1 MLYKGDT
8 LYLDWLEDGIAEL
21 VFDAP
26 GSVNKLDTATVASL
40 GEAIGV
46 LEQQS
51 DLKGLLLRSN
61 KAAFIVGADI
71 TEFLSLFLVPEEQ
84 LSQWLHFAN
93 SVFNRLEDLPVPTIA
108 AVNGYALG
116 GGCECVLATDYR
128 LATPDLRIGL
138 PETKLGI
145 MPGFG
150 GSVRMPRMLGAD
162 SALEIIAAG
171 KDVGADQALKIGL
184 VDGVVKA
191 EKLVEGAKAV
201 LRQAING
208 DLDWK
213 AKRQPK
219 LEPLKLSKIE
229 ATMSFTIAK
238 GMVAQT
244 AGKHYPAPITAVKT
258 IEAAARFGREEA
270 LNLENKSFVP
280 LAHTNEARALVG
292 IFLNDQYV
300 KGKAKKLTKDVETPK
315 QAAVL
320 GAGIMGGGIAYQS
333 AWKGVPVVMKDI
345 NDKSLTLGMTEAA
358 KLLNKQL
365 ERGKIDGLKL
375 AGVIS
380 TIHPTLDYAGF
391 DRVDVVVEA
400 VVENPKVKKAV
411 LAETEQKVRPD
422 TVLASNTSTIPISEL
437 ANALERPENFCGMH
451 FFNPVHRMPLVEI
464 IRGEKSSDETIAKV
478 VAWAS
483 KMGKTPIVVND
494 CPGFFVNRV
503 LFPYFAGFSQLLR
516 DGADF
521 RKIDKVMEKQF
532 GWPMGP
538 AYLLDVVGID
548 TAHHAQ
554 AVMAAGFPQR
564 MQKDYR
570 DAIDA
575 LFDANRFGQKNG
587 LGFWRYKEDS
597 KGKPKKEEDAAVE
610 DLLAEVSQPKRDFSE
625 EEIIARMMIP
635 MVNEVVRCLEEG
647 IIATPAE
654 ADMALVYGL
663 GFPPFHGGAF
673 RWLDTLGSAKY
684 LDMAQQ
690 YQHLGP
696 LYEVPEGLRNKA
708 RHNEPY
714 YPPVEPARPVGGVE
728 HMGHVPMSHGVD
740 FHPGLS
746 RNVAKAAGMMGL
758 TAEML
763 ARMHGISREMQ
774 DAFAARSHA
783 RAWAA
788 TQSAAFKNE
797 IIPTGGHD
805 ADGVLKQFNYDEV
818 IRPETTVE
826 ALATLRPA
834 FDPVNGTVT
843 AGTSSALS
851 DGAAAMLVMSESRAH
866 ELGLKPRARVRS
878 MAVVGCDP
886 SIMGYGP
893 VPASKLALK
902 KAGLSASDIGV
913 FEMNEAFA
921 AQILPC
927 IKDLGLMEQI
937 DEKINLNGGA
947 IALGHP
953 LGCSG
958 ARISTTL
965 LNLMERKDV
974 QFGLATMCIG
984 LGQGIAT
991 VFERV

>member
-21 VFDAP
+21 VFSAP

-40 GEAIGV
+40 GEALGV
-46 LEQQS
+46 VEKQTN
-51 DLKGLLLRSN
+51 LKGLLLRSD

-71 TEFLSLFLVPEEQ
+71 TEFLSLFQVPQEQ

-93 SVFNRLEDLPVPTIA
+93 SVFNRLEDLPVPTIS

-128 LATPDLRIGL
+128 LATPELRIGL

-150 GSVRMPRMLGAD
+150 GSVRMPRLLGAD

-171 KDVGADQALKIGL
+171 KDVDAAQALKIGL
-184 VDGVVKA
+184 VDGIVKP
-191 EKLVEGAKAV
+191 EKLRDGAVAI

-229 ATMSFTIAK
+229 AAMSFSIAK
-238 GMVAQT
+238 AMVMQT
-244 AGKHYPAPITAVKT
+244 AGKHYPAPLTAVKT
-258 IEAAARFGREEA
+258 IEAAAKYGREEA
-270 LNLENKSFVP
+270 LKLENQSFVP

-300 KGKAKKLTKDVETPK
+300 KGQAKKLTKDTEPPK

-333 AWKGVPVVMKDI
+333 AWKGVPVIMKDI
-345 NDKSLTLGMTEAA
+345 NDKSLTLGMNEAA

-375 AGVIS
+375 AGVIG

-391 DRVDVVVEA
+391 ERVDVVVEA

-411 LAETEQKVRPD
+411 LTETESRVRPD
-422 TVLASNTSTIPISEL
+422 TVLASNTSTIPIGEL
-437 ANALERPENFCGMH
+437 ASVLQRPENFCGMH

-464 IRGEKSSDETIAKV
+464 IRGEKTADSTIAKV

-554 AVMAAGFPQR
+554 AVMAEGFPQR

-575 LFDANRFGQKNG
+575 LFDAGRFGQKNG
-587 LGFWRYKEDS
+587 QGFWRYKADS
-597 KGKPKKEEDAAVE
+597 KGKPKKEEDSAVD
-610 DLLAEVSQPKRDFSE
+610 DLLAGISQPKRDFSD

-647 IIATPAE
+647 IIASPAE

-673 RWLDTLGSAKY
+673 RWLDTQGSAKY

-696 LYEVPEGLRNKA
+696 LYQVPEGLHEKA

-714 YPPVEPARPVGGVE
+714 YPLAEPARPVIE
-728 HMGHVPMSHGVD
+728 TQ
-740 FHPGLS
+740 
-746 RNVAKAAGMMGL
+746 
-758 TAEML
+758 TA
-763 ARMHGISREMQ
+763 
-774 DAFAARSHA
+774 
-783 RAWAA
+783 
-788 TQSAAFKNE
+788 
-797 IIPTGGHD
+797 
-805 ADGVLKQFNYDEV
+805 
-818 IRPETTVE
+818 
-826 ALATLRPA
+826 
-834 FDPVNGTVT
+834 
-843 AGTSSALS
+843 
-851 DGAAAMLVMSESRAH
+851 
-866 ELGLKPRARVRS
+866 
-878 MAVVGCDP
+878 
-886 SIMGYGP
+886 
-893 VPASKLALK
+893 
-902 KAGLSASDIGV
+902 
-913 FEMNEAFA
+913 
-921 AQILPC
+921 
-927 IKDLGLMEQI
+927 
-937 DEKINLNGGA
+937 
-947 IALGHP
+947 
-953 LGCSG
+953 
-958 ARISTTL
+958 
-965 LNLMERKDV
+965 
-974 QFGLATMCIG
+974 
-984 LGQGIAT
+984 
-991 VFERV
+991 

>member
-8 LYLDWLEDGIAEL
+8 LYVNWLEDGIAEL

-40 GEAIGV
+40 GHALDV
-46 LEQQS
+46 LEKQS
-51 DLKGLLLRSN
+51 ELKGLLLRSE

-71 TEFLSLFLVPEEQ
+71 TEVLSLFLVPQEQ

-93 SVFNRLEDLPVPTIA
+93 SVFNRLEDLPVPTLS

-128 LATPDLRIGL
+128 VATPDLRIGL

-150 GSVRMPRMLGAD
+150 GSVRLPRLLGAD

-171 KDVGADQALKIGL
+171 KDVGADQALSIGL
-184 VDGVVKA
+184 VDAVVKP
-191 EKLVEGAKAV
+191 EKLVEGALSV
-201 LRQAING
+201 LRQAIKG
-208 DLDWK
+208 ELDWK
-213 AKRQPK
+213 AKRAPK
-219 LEPLKLSKIE
+219 LEPLHLSKIE

-238 GMVAQT
+238 GMVMQT

-258 IEAAARFGREEA
+258 IEAAATLGREEA
-270 LNLENKSFVP
+270 LKLENQSFVP
-280 LAHTNEARALVG
+280 LAHTPQARALVG

-300 KGKAKKLTKDVETPK
+300 KSLAKKQSGTVETPN

-333 AWKGVPVVMKDI
+333 AWKGVPVIMKDI

-365 ERGKIDGLKL
+365 ERGTIDGLKM

-391 DRVDVVVEA
+391 ERVDVVVEA

-411 LAETEQKVRPD
+411 LAETEDKIRPD

-437 ANALERPENFCGMH
+437 ASALKRPENFCGMH
-451 FFNPVHRMPLVEI
+451 FFNPVHRMPLVEV
-464 IRGEKSSDETIAKV
+464 IRGEKTSDDTIAKV

-521 RKIDKVMEKQF
+521 RQIDKVMEKQF

-564 MQKDYR
+564 MAKDYR

-575 LFDANRFGQKNG
+575 LFEAGRYGQKNG

-597 KGKPKKEEDAAVE
+597 KGKPRKEQDETVE
-610 DLLAEVSQPKRDFSE
+610 SLLVDVSQPKREFSD

-647 IIATPAE
+647 VIASPAE

-690 YQHLGP
+690 YEHLGP
-696 LYEVPEGLRNKA
+696 LYAVPDGLRAKA
-708 RHNEPY
+708 RLNEPY
-714 YPPVEPARPVGGVE
+714 YPPVEPARPVG
-728 HMGHVPMSHGVD
+728 D
-740 FHPGLS
+740 L
-746 RNVAKAAGMMGL
+746 K
-758 TAEML
+758 TA
-763 ARMHGISREMQ
+763 
-774 DAFAARSHA
+774 
-783 RAWAA
+783 
-788 TQSAAFKNE
+788 
-797 IIPTGGHD
+797 
-805 ADGVLKQFNYDEV
+805 
-818 IRPETTVE
+818 
-826 ALATLRPA
+826 
-834 FDPVNGTVT
+834 
-843 AGTSSALS
+843 
-851 DGAAAMLVMSESRAH
+851 
-866 ELGLKPRARVRS
+866 
-878 MAVVGCDP
+878 
-886 SIMGYGP
+886 
-893 VPASKLALK
+893 
-902 KAGLSASDIGV
+902 
-913 FEMNEAFA
+913 
-921 AQILPC
+921 
-927 IKDLGLMEQI
+927 
-937 DEKINLNGGA
+937 
-947 IALGHP
+947 
-953 LGCSG
+953 
-958 ARISTTL
+958 
-965 LNLMERKDV
+965 
-974 QFGLATMCIG
+974 
-984 LGQGIAT
+984 
-991 VFERV
+991 

>member
-8 LYLDWLEDGIAEL
+8 LYVNWLEDGIAEL

-40 GEAIGV
+40 GHALEV
-46 LEQQS
+46 LEKQS
-51 DLKGLLLRSN
+51 ELKGLLLRSE

-71 TEFLSLFLVPEEQ
+71 TEFLSLFLVPQEQ

-93 SVFNRLEDLPVPTIA
+93 SVFNRLEDLPVPTLSAI
-108 AVNGYALG
+108 NGYALG

-128 LATPDLRIGL
+128 IATPDLRIGL

-150 GSVRMPRMLGAD
+150 GSVRLPRLLGAD

-171 KDVGADQALKIGL
+171 KDVSAQQALSVGL
-184 VDGVVKA
+184 VDAVVKP
-191 EKLVEGAKAV
+191 EKLVEGALSV

-213 AKRQPK
+213 AKRAPK
-219 LEPLKLSKIE
+219 LEPLHLSKIE

-238 GMVAQT
+238 GMVMQT

-258 IEAAARFGREEA
+258 IEAAATLGRDEA
-270 LNLENKSFVP
+270 LKLENQSFVP
-280 LAHTNEARALVG
+280 LAHTPQARALVG

-300 KGKAKKLTKDVETPK
+300 KGLAKQQAKSVETPK

-333 AWKGVPVVMKDI
+333 AWKGVPVIMKDI
-345 NDKSLTLGMTEAA
+345 NDKSLTLGMTEAG

-391 DRVDVVVEA
+391 ERVDVVVEA

-411 LAETEQKVRPD
+411 LAETEDKIRPD
-422 TVLASNTSTIPISEL
+422 TVLASNTSTIPITEL
-437 ANALERPENFCGMH
+437 ASALKRPENFCGMH
-451 FFNPVHRMPLVEI
+451 FFNPVHRMPLVEV
-464 IRGEKSSDETIAKV
+464 IRGEKTSDETIAKV

-521 RKIDKVMEKQF
+521 RQIDKVMEKQF

-564 MQKDYR
+564 MAKEYR

-575 LFDANRFGQKNG
+575 LFDAGRYGQKNG

-597 KGKPKKEEDAAVE
+597 KGKPRKEQDEAVE
-610 DLLAEVSQPKRDFSE
+610 SLLAEVSQPKREFSD

-647 IIATPAE
+647 IIASPAE

-696 LYEVPEGLRNKA
+696 LYAVPDGLRAKA
-708 RHNEPY
+708 RLNEPY
-714 YPPVEPARPVGGVE
+714 YPPVEPARPVG
-728 HMGHVPMSHGVD
+728 D
-740 FHPGLS
+740 L
-746 RNVAKAAGMMGL
+746 K
-758 TAEML
+758 TA
-763 ARMHGISREMQ
+763 
-774 DAFAARSHA
+774 
-783 RAWAA
+783 
-788 TQSAAFKNE
+788 
-797 IIPTGGHD
+797 
-805 ADGVLKQFNYDEV
+805 
-818 IRPETTVE
+818 
-826 ALATLRPA
+826 
-834 FDPVNGTVT
+834 
-843 AGTSSALS
+843 
-851 DGAAAMLVMSESRAH
+851 
-866 ELGLKPRARVRS
+866 
-878 MAVVGCDP
+878 
-886 SIMGYGP
+886 
-893 VPASKLALK
+893 
-902 KAGLSASDIGV
+902 
-913 FEMNEAFA
+913 
-921 AQILPC
+921 
-927 IKDLGLMEQI
+927 
-937 DEKINLNGGA
+937 
-947 IALGHP
+947 
-953 LGCSG
+953 
-958 ARISTTL
+958 
-965 LNLMERKDV
+965 
-974 QFGLATMCIG
+974 
-984 LGQGIAT
+984 
-991 VFERV
+991 

>member
-191 EKLVEGAKAV
+191 EKLIEGAMAI

-315 QAAVL
+315 QA
-320 GAGIMGGGIAYQS
+320 
-333 AWKGVPVVMKDI
+333 
-345 NDKSLTLGMTEAA
+345 
-358 KLLNKQL
+358 
-365 ERGKIDGLKL
+365 
-375 AGVIS
+375 
-380 TIHPTLDYAGF
+380 
-391 DRVDVVVEA
+391 
-400 VVENPKVKKAV
+400 AV

-597 KGKPKKEEDAAVE
+597 KGKPKKEEDVVVD
-610 DLLAEVSQPKRDFSE
+610 DLLAKVSQPKRDFSE

-714 YPPVEPARPVGGVE
+714 YPPVEPARPVG
-728 HMGHVPMSHGVD
+728 D
-740 FHPGLS
+740 L
-746 RNVAKAAGMMGL
+746 K
-758 TAEML
+758 TA
-763 ARMHGISREMQ
+763 
-774 DAFAARSHA
+774 
-783 RAWAA
+783 
-788 TQSAAFKNE
+788 
-797 IIPTGGHD
+797 
-805 ADGVLKQFNYDEV
+805 
-818 IRPETTVE
+818 
-826 ALATLRPA
+826 
-834 FDPVNGTVT
+834 
-843 AGTSSALS
+843 
-851 DGAAAMLVMSESRAH
+851 
-866 ELGLKPRARVRS
+866 
-878 MAVVGCDP
+878 
-886 SIMGYGP
+886 
-893 VPASKLALK
+893 
-902 KAGLSASDIGV
+902 
-913 FEMNEAFA
+913 
-921 AQILPC
+921 
-927 IKDLGLMEQI
+927 
-937 DEKINLNGGA
+937 
-947 IALGHP
+947 
-953 LGCSG
+953 
-958 ARISTTL
+958 
-965 LNLMERKDV
+965 
-974 QFGLATMCIG
+974 
-984 LGQGIAT
+984 
-991 VFERV
+991 

>member
-8 LYLDWLEDGIAEL
+8 LYVNWLEDGIAEL

-40 GEAIGV
+40 GHALDV
-46 LEQQS
+46 LEKQS
-51 DLKGLLLRSN
+51 ELKGLLLRSE

-71 TEFLSLFLVPEEQ
+71 TEFLSLFLVPQEQ

-93 SVFNRLEDLPVPTIA
+93 SVFNRLEDLPVPTLS

-128 LATPDLRIGL
+128 VATPDLRIGL

-150 GSVRMPRMLGAD
+150 GSVRLPRLLGAD

-171 KDVGADQALKIGL
+171 KDVGADKALSIGL
-184 VDGVVKA
+184 VDAVVKP
-191 EKLVEGAKAV
+191 EKLVEGALSV
-201 LRQAING
+201 LRQAIKG
-208 DLDWK
+208 ELDWK
-213 AKRQPK
+213 AKRAPK
-219 LEPLKLSKIE
+219 LEPLHLSKIE

-238 GMVAQT
+238 GMVMQT

-258 IEAAARFGREEA
+258 IEAAATLGREEA
-270 LNLENKSFVP
+270 LKLENQSFVP
-280 LAHTNEARALVG
+280 LAHTPQARALVG

-300 KGKAKKLTKDVETPK
+300 KSLAKKQSGTVETPK

-333 AWKGVPVVMKDI
+333 AWKGVPVIMKDI

-365 ERGKIDGLKL
+365 ERGKINGLKM

-391 DRVDVVVEA
+391 ERVDVVVEA

-411 LAETEQKVRPD
+411 LAETEDKIRPD
-422 TVLASNTSTIPISEL
+422 TILASNTSTIPISEL
-437 ANALERPENFCGMH
+437 ASALKRPENFCGMH
-451 FFNPVHRMPLVEI
+451 FFNPVHRMPLVEV
-464 IRGEKSSDETIAKV
+464 IRGEKTSDDTIAKV

-521 RKIDKVMEKQF
+521 RQIDKVMEKQF

-564 MQKDYR
+564 MAKDYR

-575 LFDANRFGQKNG
+575 LFEAGRYGQKNG

-597 KGKPKKEEDAAVE
+597 KGKPRKEQDETVE
-610 DLLAEVSQPKRDFSE
+610 SLLADVSQPKREFSD

-647 IIATPAE
+647 VIASPAE

-690 YQHLGP
+690 YEHLGP
-696 LYEVPEGLRNKA
+696 LYAVPDGLRAKA
-708 RHNEPY
+708 RLNEPY
-714 YPPVEPARPVGGVE
+714 YPPVEPARPVG
-728 HMGHVPMSHGVD
+728 D
-740 FHPGLS
+740 L
-746 RNVAKAAGMMGL
+746 K
-758 TAEML
+758 TA
-763 ARMHGISREMQ
+763 
-774 DAFAARSHA
+774 
-783 RAWAA
+783 
-788 TQSAAFKNE
+788 
-797 IIPTGGHD
+797 
-805 ADGVLKQFNYDEV
+805 
-818 IRPETTVE
+818 
-826 ALATLRPA
+826 
-834 FDPVNGTVT
+834 
-843 AGTSSALS
+843 
-851 DGAAAMLVMSESRAH
+851 
-866 ELGLKPRARVRS
+866 
-878 MAVVGCDP
+878 
-886 SIMGYGP
+886 
-893 VPASKLALK
+893 
-902 KAGLSASDIGV
+902 
-913 FEMNEAFA
+913 
-921 AQILPC
+921 
-927 IKDLGLMEQI
+927 
-937 DEKINLNGGA
+937 
-947 IALGHP
+947 
-953 LGCSG
+953 
-958 ARISTTL
+958 
-965 LNLMERKDV
+965 
-974 QFGLATMCIG
+974 
-984 LGQGIAT
+984 
-991 VFERV
+991 

>member
-40 GEAIGV
+40 GQALEV
-46 LEQQS
+46 LEKQH

-93 SVFNRLEDLPVPTIA
+93 SVFNRLEDLPVPTLA

-150 GSVRMPRMLGAD
+150 GSVRLPRMLGAD
-162 SALEIIAAG
+162 SALEIIEAG
-171 KDVGADQALKIGL
+171 KDVGAEHALKIGL
-184 VDGVVKA
+184 VDGVVKQ
-191 EKLVEGAKAV
+191 EKLIEGAIAV
-201 LRQAING
+201 LRQAITG
-208 DLDWK
+208 DLDWR

-229 ATMSFTIAK
+229 AAMSFTIAK

-244 AGKHYPAPITAVKT
+244 AGKHYPAPMTAVKT

-300 KGKAKKLTKDVETPK
+300 KGKAKKLTKDIETPK

-333 AWKGVPVVMKDI
+333 AWKGVPVIMKDI
-345 NDKSLTLGMTEAA
+345 NDKSLNLGMTEAA

-411 LAETEQKVRPD
+411 LAETEDKVRPD
-422 TVLASNTSTIPISEL
+422 TVLASNTSTIPINEL
-437 ANALERPENFCGMH
+437 ASVLKRPENFCGMH

-464 IRGEKSSDETIAKV
+464 IRGEKSSDKTIAKV

-516 DGADF
+516 DGVDF
-521 RKIDKVMEKQF
+521 RKVDKVMEKQF

-564 MQKDYR
+564 MQKEYR

-575 LFDANRFGQKNG
+575 LFDASRFGQKNG

-597 KGKPKKEEDAAVE
+597 KGKPKKEEDAAVD
-610 DLLAEVSQPKRDFSE
+610 DLLASVSQPKRDFSDD
-625 EEIIARMMIP
+625 EIIARMMIP
-635 MVNEVVRCLEEG
+635 MINEVVRCLEEG
-647 IIATPAE
+647 IIASPAE

-673 RWLDTLGSAKY
+673 RWLDTQGSAKY

-714 YPPVEPARPVGGVE
+714 YPPVEPARPVG
-728 HMGHVPMSHGVD
+728 S
-740 FHPGLS
+740 L
-746 RNVAKAAGMMGL
+746 K
-758 TAEML
+758 TA
-763 ARMHGISREMQ
+763 
-774 DAFAARSHA
+774 
-783 RAWAA
+783 
-788 TQSAAFKNE
+788 
-797 IIPTGGHD
+797 
-805 ADGVLKQFNYDEV
+805 
-818 IRPETTVE
+818 
-826 ALATLRPA
+826 
-834 FDPVNGTVT
+834 
-843 AGTSSALS
+843 
-851 DGAAAMLVMSESRAH
+851 
-866 ELGLKPRARVRS
+866 
-878 MAVVGCDP
+878 
-886 SIMGYGP
+886 
-893 VPASKLALK
+893 
-902 KAGLSASDIGV
+902 
-913 FEMNEAFA
+913 
-921 AQILPC
+921 
-927 IKDLGLMEQI
+927 
-937 DEKINLNGGA
+937 
-947 IALGHP
+947 
-953 LGCSG
+953 
-958 ARISTTL
+958 
-965 LNLMERKDV
+965 
-974 QFGLATMCIG
+974 
-984 LGQGIAT
+984 
-991 VFERV
+991 

>member
-40 GEAIGV
+40 GQALDV
-46 LEQQS
+46 LEQQK
-51 DLKGLLLRSN
+51 DLKGLLLSSN

-71 TEFLSLFLVPEEQ
+71 TEFLSLFLVPQEQ
-84 LSQWLHFAN
+84 LSQWLRFAN
-93 SVFNRLEDLPVPTIA
+93 SVFCRLEDLSVPTIS

-150 GSVRMPRMLGAD
+150 GSVRLPRLLGAD

-171 KDVGADQALKIGL
+171 KDVSADQALKIGL

-191 EKLVEGAKAV
+191 EKLREGAIAI
-201 LRQAING
+201 LHQAING

-219 LEPLKLSKIE
+219 LEPLHLSKIE

-238 GMVAQT
+238 GMVMQT

-258 IEAAARFGREEA
+258 IEAASRHGREAA
-270 LNLENKSFVP
+270 LELENQSFVP
-280 LAHTNEARALVG
+280 LAHSTEARALVG

-300 KGKAKKLTKDVETPK
+300 KGKAKKLTKAVETPK

-333 AWKGVPVVMKDI
+333 AWKGVPVIMKDI
-345 NDKSLTLGMTEAA
+345 NEKSLTLGMNEAG

-365 ERGKIDGLKL
+365 ERGKINGLKL
-375 AGVIS
+375 AGIIS
-380 TIHPTLDYAGF
+380 TIQPTLNYADF
-391 DRVDVVVEA
+391 ERADIVVEA

-411 LAETEQKVRPD
+411 LAETEDKVRED

-437 ANALERPENFCGMH
+437 ASVLKRPENFCGMH
-451 FFNPVHRMPLVEI
+451 FFNPVHRMPLVEV
-464 IRGEKSSDETIAKV
+464 IRGEKTSDQTIAKV

-575 LFDANRFGQKNG
+575 LFDASRYGQKNG
-587 LGFWRYKEDS
+587 QGFWRYKEDS
-597 KGKPKKEEDAAVE
+597 KGKPKKEEDEAV
-610 DLLAEVSQPKRDFSE
+610 DGLLADISKAKQSFSD

-647 IIATPAE
+647 IIASPAE

-696 LYEVPEGLRNKA
+696 LYAVPEGLQQKA
-708 RHNEPY
+708 RQNEPY
-714 YPPVEPARPVGGVE
+714 YPPVEPARPVG
-728 HMGHVPMSHGVD
+728 
-740 FHPGLS
+740 
-746 RNVAKAAGMMGL
+746 
-758 TAEML
+758 
-763 ARMHGISREMQ
+763 
-774 DAFAARSHA
+774 
-783 RAWAA
+783 
-788 TQSAAFKNE
+788 
-797 IIPTGGHD
+797 
-805 ADGVLKQFNYDEV
+805 
-818 IRPETTVE
+818 
-826 ALATLRPA
+826 
-834 FDPVNGTVT
+834 
-843 AGTSSALS
+843 
-851 DGAAAMLVMSESRAH
+851 
-866 ELGLKPRARVRS
+866 
-878 MAVVGCDP
+878 
-886 SIMGYGP
+886 
-893 VPASKLALK
+893 ALK
-902 KAGLSASDIGV
+902 TA
-913 FEMNEAFA
+913 
-921 AQILPC
+921 
-927 IKDLGLMEQI
+927 
-937 DEKINLNGGA
+937 
-947 IALGHP
+947 
-953 LGCSG
+953 
-958 ARISTTL
+958 
-965 LNLMERKDV
+965 
-974 QFGLATMCIG
+974 
-984 LGQGIAT
+984 
-991 VFERV
+991 

>member
-21 VFDAP
+21 VFSAP

-40 GEAIGV
+40 GEALGV
-46 LEQQS
+46 VEKQKN
-51 DLKGLLLRSN
+51 LKGLLLRSD

-71 TEFLSLFLVPEEQ
+71 TEFLSLFQVPQEQ

-93 SVFNRLEDLPVPTIA
+93 SVFNRLEDLPVPTIS

-128 LATPDLRIGL
+128 LATPELRIGL

-150 GSVRMPRMLGAD
+150 GSVRMPRLLGAD

-171 KDVGADQALKIGL
+171 KDVDAAQALKIGL
-184 VDGVVKA
+184 VDGIVKP
-191 EKLVEGAKAV
+191 EKLRDGAVAI

-229 ATMSFTIAK
+229 AAMSFSIAK
-238 GMVAQT
+238 AMVMQT
-244 AGKHYPAPITAVKT
+244 AGKHYPAPLTAVKT
-258 IEAAARFGREEA
+258 IEAAAKYGREEA
-270 LNLENKSFVP
+270 LKLENQSFVP

-300 KGKAKKLTKDVETPK
+300 KGQAKKLTKDTETPK

-333 AWKGVPVVMKDI
+333 AWKGVPVIMKDI
-345 NDKSLTLGMTEAA
+345 NDKSLTLGMNEAA

-375 AGVIS
+375 AGVIG

-391 DRVDVVVEA
+391 ERVDVVVEA

-411 LAETEQKVRPD
+411 LTETESRVRPD
-422 TVLASNTSTIPISEL
+422 TVLASNTSTIPIGEL
-437 ANALERPENFCGMH
+437 ASVLQRPENFCGMH

-464 IRGEKSSDETIAKV
+464 IRGEKTADSTIAKV

-554 AVMAAGFPQR
+554 AVMAEGFPQR

-575 LFDANRFGQKNG
+575 LFDAGRFGQKNG
-587 LGFWRYKEDS
+587 QGFWRYKADS
-597 KGKPKKEEDAAVE
+597 KGKPKKEEDSAVD
-610 DLLAEVSQPKRDFSE
+610 DLLAGISQPKRDFSD

-647 IIATPAE
+647 IIASPAE

-673 RWLDTLGSAKY
+673 RWLDTQGSAKY

-696 LYEVPEGLRNKA
+696 LYQVPEGLHEKA

-714 YPPVEPARPVGGVE
+714 YPLAEPARPVIE
-728 HMGHVPMSHGVD
+728 TQ
-740 FHPGLS
+740 
-746 RNVAKAAGMMGL
+746 
-758 TAEML
+758 TA
-763 ARMHGISREMQ
+763 
-774 DAFAARSHA
+774 
-783 RAWAA
+783 
-788 TQSAAFKNE
+788 
-797 IIPTGGHD
+797 
-805 ADGVLKQFNYDEV
+805 
-818 IRPETTVE
+818 
-826 ALATLRPA
+826 
-834 FDPVNGTVT
+834 
-843 AGTSSALS
+843 
-851 DGAAAMLVMSESRAH
+851 
-866 ELGLKPRARVRS
+866 
-878 MAVVGCDP
+878 
-886 SIMGYGP
+886 
-893 VPASKLALK
+893 
-902 KAGLSASDIGV
+902 
-913 FEMNEAFA
+913 
-921 AQILPC
+921 
-927 IKDLGLMEQI
+927 
-937 DEKINLNGGA
+937 
-947 IALGHP
+947 
-953 LGCSG
+953 
-958 ARISTTL
+958 
-965 LNLMERKDV
+965 
-974 QFGLATMCIG
+974 
-984 LGQGIAT
+984 
-991 VFERV
+991 

>member
-21 VFDAP
+21 VFSAP

-40 GEAIGV
+40 GEALGV
-46 LEQQS
+46 VEKQA
-51 DLKGLLLRSN
+51 DLKGLLLRSD

-71 TEFLSLFLVPEEQ
+71 TEFLSLFQVPQEQ

-93 SVFNRLEDLPVPTIA
+93 SVFNRLEDLPVPTIS

-128 LATPDLRIGL
+128 LATPELRIGL

-150 GSVRMPRMLGAD
+150 GSVRMPRLLGAD

-171 KDVGADQALKIGL
+171 KDVDAAQALKIGL
-184 VDGVVKA
+184 VDGIVKP
-191 EKLVEGAKAV
+191 EKLRDGAVAI

-229 ATMSFTIAK
+229 AAMSFSIAK
-238 GMVAQT
+238 AMVMQT
-244 AGKHYPAPITAVKT
+244 AGKHYPAPLTAVKT
-258 IEAAARFGREEA
+258 IEAAAKYGREEA
-270 LNLENKSFVP
+270 LKLENQSFVP

-300 KGKAKKLTKDVETPK
+300 KGQAKKLTKDTEPPK

-333 AWKGVPVVMKDI
+333 AWKGVPVIMKDI
-345 NDKSLTLGMTEAA
+345 NDKSLTLGMNEAA

-375 AGVIS
+375 AGVIG
-380 TIHPTLDYAGF
+380 TIHSTLDYAGF
-391 DRVDVVVEA
+391 ERVDVVVEA

-411 LAETEQKVRPD
+411 LTETESRVRPD

-437 ANALERPENFCGMH
+437 ASVLQRPENFCGMH

-464 IRGEKSSDETIAKV
+464 IRGEKTADSTIAKV

-575 LFDANRFGQKNG
+575 LFDAGRFGQKNG
-587 LGFWRYKEDS
+587 QGFWRYKEDS
-597 KGKPKKEEDAAVE
+597 KGKPKKEEDSAVDE
-610 DLLAEVSQPKRDFSE
+610 LLAGVSQPKRDFSD

-647 IIATPAE
+647 IIASPAE

-673 RWLDTLGSAKY
+673 RWLDTQGSAKY

-696 LYEVPEGLRNKA
+696 LYQVPEGLHEKA

-714 YPPVEPARPVGGVE
+714 YPLAEPARPVIE
-728 HMGHVPMSHGVD
+728 TQ
-740 FHPGLS
+740 
-746 RNVAKAAGMMGL
+746 
-758 TAEML
+758 TA
-763 ARMHGISREMQ
+763 
-774 DAFAARSHA
+774 
-783 RAWAA
+783 
-788 TQSAAFKNE
+788 
-797 IIPTGGHD
+797 
-805 ADGVLKQFNYDEV
+805 
-818 IRPETTVE
+818 
-826 ALATLRPA
+826 
-834 FDPVNGTVT
+834 
-843 AGTSSALS
+843 
-851 DGAAAMLVMSESRAH
+851 
-866 ELGLKPRARVRS
+866 
-878 MAVVGCDP
+878 
-886 SIMGYGP
+886 
-893 VPASKLALK
+893 
-902 KAGLSASDIGV
+902 
-913 FEMNEAFA
+913 
-921 AQILPC
+921 
-927 IKDLGLMEQI
+927 
-937 DEKINLNGGA
+937 
-947 IALGHP
+947 
-953 LGCSG
+953 
-958 ARISTTL
+958 
-965 LNLMERKDV
+965 
-974 QFGLATMCIG
+974 
-984 LGQGIAT
+984 
-991 VFERV
+991 